1 MLSTSSLGFVKI
13 SALFFYRRI
22 FLPSGYRSTFSIF
35 TIVSVVV
42 VVLWTITFLVL
53 LPLQCGSHFSALWIT
68 ADHAKYCTRAEHE
81 LLAYVITDAILDV
94 WIIGLPIPKVYMTT
108 SGNSKGGELTSK
120 IWVLRMTLRRRL
132 AVIGVFLL
140 ALALALDHSPNMS
153 AMLTPYRGL
162 AASIA
167 RMVTWIQLEAGIYV
181 TLLVQG
187 VRRH

>member
-1 MLSTSSLGFVKI
+1 M
-13 SALFFYRRI
+13 
-22 FLPSGYRSTFSIF
+22 
-35 TIVSVVV
+35 
-42 VVLWTITFLVL
+42 
-53 LPLQCGSHFSALWIT
+53 
-68 ADHAKYCTRAEHE
+68 DHRPTHSKGIYGH
-81 LLAYVITDAILDV
+81 L
-94 WIIGLPIPKVYMTT
+94 
-108 SGNSKGGELTSK
+108 GNSKGGELISK

-140 ALALALDHSPNMS
+140 ALALAHDHPPIMS